1 MSFPHNVFVQI
12 FGDGNSVE
20 LFWIDFEDDN
30 IIPIQYQPHH
40 NDGKCLIQ
48 LCVETKLVMMVATK
62 IRRSLCIVQC
72 TLVGE
77 LEMNRFK
84 KLKIL
89 KMMLK
94 MLKMMLKRFKMLKMM
109 LKMLK
114 MLKMKQSLCLVLP
127 SLESWMGKVSQ
138 YHSPV
143 ETH

>member
-1 MSFPHNVFVQI
+1 M
-12 FGDGNSVE
+12 
-20 LFWIDFEDDN
+20 
-30 IIPIQYQPHH
+30 
-40 NDGKCLIQ
+40 
-48 LCVETKLVMMVATK
+48 MMVATK

-77 LEMNRFK
+77 VEMKRFK
-84 KLKIL
+84 MLKML

-94 MLKMMLKRFKMLKMM
+94 MLKMMLKMLKMM

-114 MLKMKQSLCLVLP
+114 MMLRMLKMKQSLCLVLP